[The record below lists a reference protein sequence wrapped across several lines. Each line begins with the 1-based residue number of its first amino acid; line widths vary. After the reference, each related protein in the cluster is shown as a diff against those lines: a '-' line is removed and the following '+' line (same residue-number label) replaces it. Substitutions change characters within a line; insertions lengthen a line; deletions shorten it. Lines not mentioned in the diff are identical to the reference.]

1 MVKALQTPDIAN
13 ILGNPPPVT
22 EMSEN
27 EKKEFCP
34 KSKDSTDAIM
44 VDIEQQQKII
54 DKITDKE
61 CKSKLSDALETYVAS
76 TQAAGISLTGA
87 AGYMDQKAFENHVTN
102 SSASGCLQTL
112 LQNNTA
118 VGITNSL
125 LCNATV
131 SQNKSKIVVGTN
143 NSITIRT
150 VKTAA
155 MEELQDKATQRHHDN
170 VESIVS
176 RPPNKY
182 TAEALKTLNEGW
194 AEELKS
200 FDYGIK
206 NVTIKLDSQ
215 TKANIEST
223 SQTEIKNET
232 DAVDDLKKMVT
243 YSTAA
248 EIKEKTGYGAMP
260 GSSSFTDIENKVDDL
275 TQSELVKI
283 VDSINETGYSRS
295 TTGSITLEVAGSI
308 TDLNIESHQGDII
321 SLKTTM
327 IMSEAQRIG
336 KRLSNEFIADARSSL
351 SKTSEQKGLEDYQS
365 AIGKSIADAIKA
377 QNEGGLFGGMGL
389 MMLLPIIGLLIGGY
403 IFYKFATGGIIGT
416 GIKIALIIGV
426 IVAIYLAVAY
436 FVGLFPFSS
445 EKSEILRPKKWIR
458 KLTINDINK
467 IIEPIGIEKIKQ
479 DVKKNLRDLFIAQ
492 LTKTKEDYLNSLPTK
507 SERVSMAVFIEGW
520 NDGLN
525 SFVFMKNY
533 VAMPFDMHKDK
544 VFKGELAK
552 YPQWAL
558 DIADREE
565 LNWDSRNIKDVAKF
579 VDANIKSVFSQKD
592 NRKRRP
598 KYGRKTN
605 YSGRTNN
612 GGITNNGATS
622 SSFDFI
628 PGISSGKPVLEY
640 MKKTKYN
647 KPYQK

>member
-76 TQAAGISLTGA
+76 KGAAGISLTGA

-131 SQNKSKIVVGTN
+131 SQNRSKIVVGQNT
-143 NSITIRT
+143 SITIKT
-150 VKTAA
+150 VKTEAI
-155 MEELQDKATQRHHDN
+155 EELQDKAYQRHHDN

-182 TAEALKTLNEGW
+182 TEGTLKMLNEGW
-194 AEELKS
+194 AEEVKS

-206 NVTIKLDSQ
+206 NVTIKLTSK
-215 TKANIEST
+215 TEANIEST

-321 SLKTTM
+321 SLKSTM

-336 KRLSNEFIADARSSL
+336 KRLANEFIADARSSL

-558 DIADREE
+558 DIADKEE

-598 KYGRKTN
+598 KYGRRTN
-605 YSGRTNN
+605 YGGKTNN
-612 GGITNNGATS
+612 GGITNYGATS
-622 SSFDFI
+622 NSFDFI

>member
-1 MVKALQTPDIAN
+1 MK
-13 ILGNPPPVT
+13 
-22 EMSEN
+22 
-27 EKKEFCP
+27 
-34 KSKDSTDAIM
+34 
-44 VDIEQQQKII
+44 
-54 DKITDKE
+54 
-61 CKSKLSDALETYVAS
+61 
-76 TQAAGISLTGA
+76 
-87 AGYMDQKAFENHVTN
+87 
-102 SSASGCLQTL
+102 
-112 LQNNTA
+112 
-118 VGITNSL
+118 
-125 LCNATV
+125 
-131 SQNKSKIVVGTN
+131 
-143 NSITIRT
+143 
-150 VKTAA
+150 
-155 MEELQDKATQRHHDN
+155 
-170 VESIVS
+170 
-176 RPPNKY
+176 
-182 TAEALKTLNEGW
+182 
-194 AEELKS
+194 
-200 FDYGIK
+200 
-206 NVTIKLDSQ
+206 
-215 TKANIEST
+215 
-223 SQTEIKNET
+223 
-232 DAVDDLKKMVT
+232 
-243 YSTAA
+243 
-248 EIKEKTGYGAMP
+248 
-260 GSSSFTDIENKVDDL
+260 
-275 TQSELVKI
+275 
-283 VDSINETGYSRS
+283 
-295 TTGSITLEVAGSI
+295 
-308 TDLNIESHQGDII
+308 
-321 SLKTTM
+321 
-327 IMSEAQRIG
+327 
-336 KRLSNEFIADARSSL
+336 
-351 SKTSEQKGLEDYQS
+351 
-365 AIGKSIADAIKA
+365 
-377 QNEGGLFGGMGL
+377 
-389 MMLLPIIGLLIGGY
+389 LPIIGLLIGGY

-558 DIADREE
+558 DIADKEE